1 MLKIGSNISEV
12 RIDGKLDHLRRDLDA
27 FQEFGLTAAEIGVH
41 GTDVIRNGKLDSG
54 RLLEIQ
60 KILNQYPFAYSVHAP
75 NPLNLMDEEEFDLHV
90 DVMRSSLEFTQA
102 IGAEIMVYHPGRFQ
116 AEESFGPL
124 GKIEHSEERCQRL
137 LDLEAEVL
145 QNFAAE
151 FPGQVIAME
160 NARPYRYHS
169 PYCYAETISALQE
182 QVEKINRNNVAIT
195 LDFGHLHMSAKFYGF
210 EEDAAV
216 RQIAQLIRHCHVHD
230 NFGGSVY
237 HTDKQQTH
245 QIPLGK
251 GDSHMPIGWGDINF
265 DKLFSSFIDHYQGL
279 LITELRGRY
288 FESTGESAAN
298 LRSIAEKLKAA

>member
-12 RIDGKLDHLRRDLDA
+12 RIDGNLDHLCRDLDA

-41 GTDVIRNGKLDSG
+41 GTDVIRNGKLDLK
-54 RLLEIQ
+54 RIADIQ
-60 KILNQYPFAYSVHAP
+60 KILNRYPFSYSVHAP
-75 NPLNLMDEEEFDLHV
+75 NPLNLMDEEDFDLHV

-124 GKIEHSEERCQRL
+124 GKIVSSEERCRRL
-137 LDLEAEVL
+137 LDLEAEIL
-145 QNFAAE
+145 LNFASE
-151 FPGQVIAME
+151 FPGQTIAME

-169 PYCYAETISALQE
+169 PYCYAETISALQD
-182 QVEKINRNNVAIT
+182 QVERINRDNVGMT
-195 LDFGHLHMSAKFYGF
+195 LDFGHLHMAAKFYGF
-210 EEDAAV
+210 AEIAAV
-216 RQIAQLIRHCHVHD
+216 KQVAHLIRHCHVHD
-230 NFGGSVY
+230 NFGGTVY

-251 GDSHMPIGWGDINF
+251 GDSHMPVGWGNIDFASI
-265 DKLFSSFIDHYQGL
+265 FSCFLDQYQGL

-288 FESTGESAAN
+288 FAATGESAAN
-298 LRSIAEKLKAA
+298 LLYITENLQAA

>member
-12 RIDGKLDHLRRDLDA
+12 RIDGKLEHLRRDLDA
-27 FQEFGLTAAEIGVH
+27 FQQFGLTAAEIGVH

-54 RLLEIQ
+54 RLFAIQ

-75 NPLNLMDEEEFDLHV
+75 NPLNLMDEDEFDLHV
-90 DVMRSSLEFTQA
+90 EVMRSSLEFTQA

-124 GKIEHSEERCQRL
+124 GKIEHTEDRCQKL

-145 QNFAAE
+145 LKFASE
-151 FPGQVIAME
+151 FPGQTIAME

-182 QVEKINRNNVAIT
+182 QVDRINRINVAIN
-195 LDFGHLHMSAKFYGF
+195 LDFGHLHMASKFYGF
-210 EEDAAV
+210 DEIGAV
-216 RQIAQLIRHCHVHD
+216 KQIAHLIRHCHVHD

-251 GDSHMPIGWGDINF
+251 GDSHMPVGWGDIDF
-265 DKLFSSFIDHYQGL
+265 SSLFSCFLDRYQGL

-288 FESTGESAAN
+288 FDATGESATN
-298 LRSIAEKLKAA
+298 LLRITETLQAA